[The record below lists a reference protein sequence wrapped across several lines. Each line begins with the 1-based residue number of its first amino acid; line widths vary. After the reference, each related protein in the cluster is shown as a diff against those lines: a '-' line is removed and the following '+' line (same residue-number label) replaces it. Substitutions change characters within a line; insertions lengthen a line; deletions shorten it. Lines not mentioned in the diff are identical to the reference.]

1 MCGDQENILRELK
14 IPYKKYASNSQKQ
27 DPIDCET
34 ENYLPWN
41 ESQYLIQ
48 DYGIQAIPVIIQ
60 GNKTRTGMMY
70 WDLEKERND
79 LITQLHVSC
88 QNGVCV

>member
-1 MCGDQENILRELK
+1 MRRPGKHTKRIEDTLQK
-14 IPYKKYASNSQKQ
+14 ICFKLAET